1 MKKLKFTSALLATVM
16 AGSAFVACS
25 SSTGDN
31 ETEGTTTIPKAIETE
46 STTTAEDLGYEFG
59 VNTLFHSDE
68 PVEYSMYFSDA
79 SWYPMV
85 DTWQTEGVFKKIEE
99 LTNVKLNIIAYDSND
114 YMNNVTLDINAG
126 DSAYIIPK
134 IYDDS
139 TFVDGGAIVPIS
151 QYVKY
156 MPNYVDFYN
165 TYDMQADLQTITRSD
180 GNYYKLPGMWEAPMP
195 DYSIVV
201 RKDIFDAAGV
211 DVPAIEKDW
220 TWDDLYDDLV
230 KVKEYMV
237 SEGMCKES
245 DYIWSDLWCGNES
258 GQGNGGNLLKVIGN
272 SYDVNAGWAI
282 GDGMRYDV
290 EKDQF
295 YFSPT
300 CDNYK
305 DFLKVVNKF
314 IAGGILDPETFT
326 QDDSTA
332 TSKFFNGQTVIMS
345 VNKGQYASYV
355 TNCTENLGEGAFE
368 LYYAVA
374 PRGPY
379 NYSAAGSS
387 RLECGVM
394 ISKNALDDLGEDGFI
409 KMLRFVDWLWY
420 SPDAYTLIKWGV
432 EGETFQYNDDGSKS
446 LLPGFCCSG
455 LGYAATSDDDVDI
468 RLQWGYAGGNFW
480 YGHTLKEG
488 CDAFIPPVAD
498 FVQHVAEYRE
508 TPPLAP
514 GLAPTEDQNEQIN
527 LIKVPLIDNVNT
539 WTLNFVTGK
548 ADIDA
553 DWDAYVAS
561 CNGLDV
567 DGLVSLYAEVY
578 GK

>member
-1 MKKLKFTSALLATVM
+1 MKKLKFTSALLATLM

-25 SSTGDN
+25 TSEEK

-46 STTTAEDLGYEFG
+46 ATTTAEDLGYEFG
-59 VNTLFHSDE
+59 LDTTFHSDD

-85 DTWQTEGVFKKIEE
+85 DTWLSEGVFKKIEE
-99 LTNVKLNIIAYDSND
+99 TTNVKLNVIAYDSND

-151 QYVKY
+151 QYVQY

-201 RKDIFDAAGV
+201 RKDIFDKAGV

-237 SEGMCKES
+237 SEGMCKDS

-282 GDGMRYDV
+282 GDGMRYDQ

-305 DFLKVVNKF
+305 DFLKVVNKY
-314 IAGGILDPETFT
+314 ISGGILDPETFT

-332 TSKFFNGQTVIMS
+332 TSKFFNGQTAIMS
-345 VNKGQYASYV
+345 INKGQYASYIQ
-355 TNCTENLGEGAFE
+355 NCTENLGEGNFE

-374 PRGPY
+374 PRGPF

-420 SPDAYTLIKWGV
+420 SPEAYTLIKWGV
-432 EGETFQYNDDGSKS
+432 EGETFQYNEDGSKS
-446 LLPGFCCSG
+446 LLPGFCCGG
-455 LGYAATSDDDVDI
+455 LGYNAVNDDDVDI

-480 YGHTLKEG
+480 YGHTLAEG
-488 CDAFIPPVAD
+488 ADAFIPPVAD
-498 FVQHVAEYRE
+498 FVAHVGEYRD
-508 TPPLAP
+508 TAPLAP

-539 WTLNFVTGK
+539 WTLNFITGK

-553 DWDAYVAS
+553 DWDKYVAE
-561 CNGLDV
+561 CEGLDV
-567 DGLVSLYAEVY
+567 AGLVNLYAEVY